1 MTDNV
6 NGWRQQRPTEKEN
19 FTPVKTSVRRHERPT
34 DIAKLSDFKS
44 SQLGT
49 NLKSKCETFE
59 KFGNLAD
66 KPVNR
71 ETIDKKCSEN
81 DNNIELIKSVRI
93 VSKTS
98 KETNLPQRHL
108 YSANVNNNVNH
119 IKGDSPGKTILSSRI
134 YGLIKKVKSPI
145 KSSSNKK
152 KSITKYIRLSSE
164 THELRPQNDTVD
176 SKLRVRKKW
185 TGSIQVIDSF

>member
-49 NLKSKCETFE
+49 NLKSKYETFE

-66 KPVNR
+66 KPVNH
-71 ETIDKKCSEN
+71 E
-81 DNNIELIKSVRI
+81 I
-93 VSKTS
+93 V
-98 KETNLPQRHL
+98 
-108 YSANVNNNVNH
+108 
-119 IKGDSPGKTILSSRI
+119 D
-134 YGLIKKVKSPI
+134 
-145 KSSSNKK
+145 
-152 KSITKYIRLSSE
+152 
-164 THELRPQNDTVD
+164 
-176 SKLRVRKKW
+176 
-185 TGSIQVIDSF
+185 

>member
-19 FTPVKTSVRRHERPT
+19 FTPVKTSVRRHDRPT
-34 DIAKLSDFKS
+34 DIAKLGDFKS

-49 NLKSKCETFE
+49 NVKSKCETFE

-93 VSKTS
+93 VSKTI

-152 KSITKYIRLSSE
+152 KSITKYTRLSSE
-164 THELRPQNDTVD
+164 TPELRPQNDTVD

>member
-66 KPVNR
+66 KPVNC
-71 ETIDKKCSEN
+71 EIIDKKCLEN
-81 DNNIELIKSVRI
+81 DNNIKFVKSVKI
-93 VSKTS
+93 VSRTS
-98 KETNLPQRHL
+98 KGTNLPQRHL
-108 YSANVNNNVNH
+108 YSANMNFNVKHQTELNQTIQNQTKPNQTTPNNTKSNQKN
-119 IKGDSPGKTILSSRI
+119 KEF
-134 YGLIKKVKSPI
+134 YGSMALFSLLFK
-145 KSSSNKK
+145 
-152 KSITKYIRLSSE
+152 
-164 THELRPQNDTVD
+164 PQI
-176 SKLRVRKKW
+176 
-185 TGSIQVIDSF
+185 IQKISLYYE